1 MPHHEHGAQAPFTS
15 TWSTQL
21 KATHAIHSTHINS
34 KCIKAS
40 MLQLREHLYQLRS
53 VPLLVNS
60 SNHPYLETIKGR
72 KLKSDLVGRDIGM
85 GHSKGGTVSDVW
97 SKWGLLYQANLPYPR
112 PDTGLSQSF
121 RKISDSLF
129 LCLHACDMASHHLSW
144 LKISFQ
150 LVTLLAKEER
160 MSEVWNSWRTADI

>member
-1 MPHHEHGAQAPFTS
+1 
-15 TWSTQL
+15 
-21 KATHAIHSTHINS
+21 
-34 KCIKAS
+34 

-121 RKISDSLF
+121 
-129 LCLHACDMASHHLSW
+129 
-144 LKISFQ
+144 
-150 LVTLLAKEER
+150 
-160 MSEVWNSWRTADI
+160 